1 MKASYP
7 MALPRRIAD
16 KNQSGLICTTS
27 RDPLTRGANGDSVS
41 LVVDRWEQAAACQD
55 WMVAHRRALH
65 EEPEVGLDLPD
76 THAYRGPEVVRR
88 LLRRMGPG
96 GRRPNP
102 C

>member
-16 KNQSGLICTTS
+16 KNQSGLICATS
-27 RDPLTRGANGDSVS
+27 RDPLTRGADGDSVS
-41 LVVDRWEQAAACQD
+41 LMVDRWEQAAACQD

-76 THAYRGPEVVRR
+76 TYP
-88 LLRRMGPG
+88 
-96 GRRPNP
+96 
-102 C
+102 